1 MSKLLYIEAAPS
13 KSRSHTVAVSQ
24 AFLDAWRAAHPGDEI
39 ERLDLWQV
47 ALPPFDAQAI
57 EAKFAV
63 LRRNDFT
70 AEQFARWEAVRRV
83 SRHFNAADKY
93 VFSVPM
99 WNFGVPYVLKHYIDV
114 VTLPGENWTWSREA
128 GYATLLSGK
137 QALAI
142 YASASVARW
151 MRTAM
156 PSIQP
161 AIRADSLVSMRELC
175 AAGAG
180 LAALPCYLGDT
191 DSRLVR
197 ARPPIPEMTT
207 ALWVLTHPDLART
220 ARVRLFMD
228 HVAAALGRQRPLLEG
243 QRPRM

>member
-1 MSKLLYIEAAPS
+1 MSRLLYIEASPL

-24 AFLDAWRAAHPGDEI
+24 AFLDAYRLAHPRDEI

-47 ALPPFDAQAI
+47 QLPPFDAQTI

-114 VTLPGENWTWSREA
+114 VTLPGENWTWSRQT
-128 GYATLLSGK
+128 GYGTVLSGK
-137 QALAI
+137 KALAI
-142 YASASVARW
+142 YASANLHEQVGEGADDFQKPFMRRWLRFIGVEDIQEITLAPTLSDPEAVARL
-151 MRTAM
+151 RGE
-156 PSIQP
+156 
-161 AIRADSLVSMRELC
+161 AIG
-175 AAGAG
+175 AATQ
-180 LAALPCYLGDT
+180 LAT
-191 DSRLVR
+191 Q
-197 ARPPIPEMTT
+197 
-207 ALWVLTHPDLART
+207 
-220 ARVRLFMD
+220 F
-228 HVAAALGRQRPLLEG
+228 
-243 QRPRM
+243 